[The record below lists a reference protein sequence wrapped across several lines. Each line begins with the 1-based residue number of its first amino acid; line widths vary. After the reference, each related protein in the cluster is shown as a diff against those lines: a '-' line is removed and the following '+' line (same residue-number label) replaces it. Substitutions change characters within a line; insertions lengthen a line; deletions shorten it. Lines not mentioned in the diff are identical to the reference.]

1 MNMTET
7 AIIFINAIA
16 MTFGFTG
23 IFYSVLHTISR
34 EKISF
39 LLLYNIFYVVNIITS
54 FIAVSYLPI
63 VFFIASFV
71 FLSIKKVKFVH
82 SALSCS
88 ITMAVFIILMI
99 VQNAVIVLIVP
110 SVEKLIELHWSISYN
125 ICNSIGFIILTIM
138 IMVLLSVISKHI
150 NGIDGIRNVR
160 NEIYNK
166 KILYGFV
173 IGIII
178 CAIIIS
184 TIWYMSFVNPT
195 NNNMSIIFG
204 GALSI
209 VLIVFTVLFI
219 VIIKQTIEQKV
230 KEIEIKKD
238 KEIAEL
244 YKNEIRNM
252 YNDVCDFK
260 HDYMKIYS
268 SMSMLIQQNKIDDL
282 KLFFENEIIPLQDEI
297 ISDSSVS
304 HTITYIE
311 DNIIQGVIYSYVLK
325 AKNRGIGFSID
336 IQQEIPKIT
345 AISSLDLSRVLS
357 ILLDNAFEAANDTS
371 DKTVLLGIIKDEN
384 QLIYITKNKYMDTPD
399 ITKIFSSQYST
410 KGMNHGRG
418 LHIAKKICDCYD
430 TVCLNINLQEEYF
443 VSSLIIGF

>member
-1 MNMTET
+1 MNITET

-23 IFYSVLHTISR
+23 ILYFVLHTISM
-34 EKISF
+34 EKTSF
-39 LLLYNIFYVVNIITS
+39 LLLYSIFYVVNVITS
-54 FIAVSYLPI
+54 FVAVSYLPI
-63 VFFIASFV
+63 VFFIVSFV

-82 SALSCS
+82 STLSCS
-88 ITMAVFIILMI
+88 ITMAIFIILMI
-99 VQNAVIVLIVP
+99 VQNAVIALIVP
-110 SVEKLIELHWSISYN
+110 SVEKLIELHSSIPYN
-125 ICNSIGFIILTIM
+125 ICNSIGFIILTTIT
-138 IMVLLSVISKHI
+138 MVLLSVISKHI
-150 NGIDGIRNVR
+150 NGIDIIRNVR

-184 TIWYMSFVNPT
+184 TIWYMSFINPAS
-195 NNNMSIIFG
+195 NNMSIIFG

-244 YKNEIRNM
+244 YKHEIQNM
-252 YNDVCDFK
+252 YDDVRDFK

-268 SMSMLIQQNKIDDL
+268 SMSMLIQQNNMNEL
-282 KLFFENEIIPLQDEI
+282 KRFFENEIIPLQDEI
-297 ISDSSVS
+297 ISDSAVS
-304 HTITYIE
+304 HTITHIK

-325 AKNRGIGFSID
+325 ARNKGINFSVD
-336 IQQEIPKIT
+336 IQQEIPKT
-345 AISSLDLSRVLS
+345 TTISSLDLSRVLS
-357 ILLDNAFEAANDTS
+357 ILLDNAFEAANNTS
-371 DKTVLLGIIKDEN
+371 EKIVLMGIIKDKN
-384 QLIYITKNKYMDTPD
+384 QLIYITKNKYTDTPN

-443 VSSLIIGF
+443 VSSLIISM